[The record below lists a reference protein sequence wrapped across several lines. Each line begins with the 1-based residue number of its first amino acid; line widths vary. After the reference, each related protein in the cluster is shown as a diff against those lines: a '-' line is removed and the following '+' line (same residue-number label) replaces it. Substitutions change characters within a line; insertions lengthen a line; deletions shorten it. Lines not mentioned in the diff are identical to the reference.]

1 MSNVATQAL
10 HMMNGTMTWDL
21 AKAMA
26 GRVIDESDGD
36 RAKIVE
42 NAYLRSYARF
52 PSRAEVETGMN
63 AIEQFRKGW
72 PEKLASENESG
83 PRTLLSQWMAVA
95 NFTHALMNSAEF
107 SYID

>member
-1 MSNVATQAL
+1 
-10 HMMNGTMTWDL
+10 MTWDL

-42 NAYLRSYARF
+42 NAYLRAYSRF
-52 PSRAEVETGMN
+52 PSHSEVDAGMSV
-63 AIEQFRKGW
+63 IENFRKGW
-72 PEKLASENESG
+72 PEKLASDNESG
-83 PRTLLSQWMAVA
+83 PRTLMAQWMAVA
-95 NFTHALMNSAEF
+95 NFTHALLNSAEF